1 MGIYGNPWESMG
13 IPGIR
18 PSPGVGN
25 SPPLLAVRT
34 KFDQY
39 YSTVL
44 QYRTAQPL
52 NWFLRYD
59 QSINL
64 LVKSFVSEISD
75 PWKPLLCYLGSQL
88 PQELK
93 KNAKCQVPSAEIV
106 VTLCLA
112 SPRVVPSEVARSGY
126 LCMCF
131 LIDGTQAHRRHDVTT
146 NNIRH
151 SRPAGSSD

>member
-52 NWFLRYD
+52 QRR
-59 QSINL
+59 
-64 LVKSFVSEISD
+64 
-75 PWKPLLCYLGSQL
+75 
-88 PQELK
+88 
-93 KNAKCQVPSAEIV
+93 A
-106 VTLCLA
+106 
-112 SPRVVPSEVARSGY
+112 
-126 LCMCF
+126 
-131 LIDGTQAHRRHDVTT
+131 RRHATINVVDFNDVTRCQNMVDVSDVTT
-146 NNIRH
+146 CQNKHARVFCVC
-151 SRPAGSSD
+151 DVTE